1 MNKKNLD
8 TNEIL
13 DAIKNMMSENSISNH
28 QDLPKDV
35 IDLTNPLNRDKLDEN
50 EEDLELT
57 ELVSEDTPEKIA
69 EKKYKENILDTSIK
83 NKNLINE
90 DQIRIAIQNSL
101 KSISSERLDEIID
114 EEITKIILEK
124 LSNTKVIL
132 SSKDD

>member
-13 DAIKNMMSENSISNH
+13 DAIKNMMSENSISSH

-50 EEDLELT
+50 EEVLELT

>member
-13 DAIKNMMSENSISNH
+13 DAIKNMMSENSISSH

-50 EEDLELT
+50 EEVLELT

-69 EKKYKENILDTSIK
+69 EKNIK
-83 NKNLINE
+83 
-90 DQIRIAIQNSL
+90 
-101 KSISSERLDEIID
+101 
-114 EEITKIILEK
+114 KIF
-124 LSNTKVIL
+124 
-132 SSKDD
+132 

>member
-13 DAIKNMMSENSISNH
+13 DAIKNMMSENSISSH

-50 EEDLELT
+50 EEVLELT

-90 DQIRIAIQNSL
+90 DQIRSAIQNSL

>member
-13 DAIKNMMSENSISNH
+13 DAIKNMMSENSISSH

-50 EEDLELT
+50 EEVLELT

-114 EEITKIILEK
+114 EEITKLILEK

>member
-50 EEDLELT
+50 EEVLELT

-90 DQIRIAIQNSL
+90 DQIRSAIQNSL

>member
-13 DAIKNMMSENSISNH
+13 DAIKNMMSENSISSH

-35 IDLTNPLNRDKLDEN
+35 IDLTNPLNK
-50 EEDLELT
+50 
-57 ELVSEDTPEKIA
+57 DTPEKIA

-90 DQIRIAIQNSL
+90 DQIRSAIQNSL

>member
-50 EEDLELT
+50 EEVLELT